1 MPWAPPSS
9 FQPTSLPPQMLN
21 PPGQWAHWCW
31 QDVRVQ
37 TVGLGAA
44 LQSVVAS
51 PSAASWAGGRLA
63 AFPDGSEPSAGPW
76 PGKEEWNKKG

>member
-1 MPWAPPSS
+1 MPWAPTLWLSA
-9 FQPTSLPPQMLN
+9 TSLPPQMLN

-31 QDVRVQ
+31 QDVGVQ

-51 PSAASWAGGRLA
+51 LSGASWVGGQLA

-76 PGKEEWNKKG
+76 PGKGE